1 MYVTGYIVVCSEEH
15 MLKFFKV
22 TTTSKHNI
30 TQLSLVAAV
39 LVMSAGCEGV
49 VIYCESGRW

>member
-1 MYVTGYIVVCSEEH
+1 